1 MSKKKNKVRFG
12 LKNCYYAKATFDE
25 DGNVTYGKP
34 VRLPGA
40 VSIGLDPEGESEN
53 FYADDIVYVVLNNNA
68 GYEGD
73 LELALIPEEFLKDI
87 LHEEEDANGVL
98 TENANNEFER
108 FALLFEF
115 TGDKNAIRH
124 VLYCC
129 SASRPSVEGETKED
143 EKEVQ
148 TEELS
153 IIASA
158 LANGYVKAKT
168 GENTSK
174 AVYDAWYDEVYMPP
188 ASEEPEDESGENDG
202 QDQPAG

>member
-40 VSIGLDPEGESEN
+40 VSLSLDPEGENEN
-53 FYADDIVYVVLNNNA
+53 FYADDIVYYVINNNA

-73 LELALIPEEFLKDI
+73 LELAMIPEEFLTEI
-87 LHEEEDANGVL
+87 LHEEADKNGVL
-98 TENANNEFER
+98 AENANNTFER

-115 TGDKNAIRH
+115 TGDQNAIRH
-124 VLYCC
+124 VFYCC
-129 SASRPSVEGETKED
+129 SASRPAVEGETMED

-158 LANGYVKAKT
+158 LSNGYVKAKT
-168 GENTSK
+168 SANTPK
-174 AVYDAWYDEVYMPP
+174 AIYDAWYDAVYEPDV
-188 ASEEPEDESGENDG
+188 EESSDDDEGTDPD
-202 QDQPAG
+202 DQPGG